1 MEKNMETEKKIKTE
15 ITESELIGQGSY
27 GCVFKPNINDK
38 GETESNS
45 EYISKLQL
53 SGDTLENEINIGK
66 KIQSITDYE
75 EHFSPILEKYPIEL
89 KQIEKEQPE
98 LSDCEVTNDLKD
110 DTTIFLDKIKYVGKN
125 SLQNY
130 LSIMKKGE
138 PKKFLE
144 LFLETNIILL
154 ESLEK
159 LNKIGI
165 IHNDLKED
173 NIICRNDDG
182 RPILI
187 DFGLSMDN
195 DFMFLPNNNSI
206 LNIFTQNTNTEKTA
220 KEINTPE
227 KSSQLNNYFF
237 RYEPSY
243 EIWCIDIVIINYI
256 LNVLKKE
263 EKSSPIKINVI
274 IEDYIKKNKIFEKKE
289 EQQESLF
296 NEEEK
301 NKFRDDLKKE
311 LEIYNSETSDK
322 LLETLLTYQKT
333 WDNYALSI
341 IYLRLLKIHE
351 EDIRKQIANKYDEYT
366 NILKSII
373 LSKPS
378 ERKLPEETR
387 ENILKVLQKTKRI
400 I

>member
-1 MEKNMETEKKIKTE
+1 MEKIK
-15 ITESELIGQGSY
+15 ESELIGQGSY
-27 GCVFKPNINDK
+27 GCVFKPNINNEGK
-38 GETESNS
+38 TESNS
-45 EYISKLQL
+45 KYISKLQL

-75 EHFSPILEKYPIEL
+75 EYFSPILEKYPIEL
-89 KQIEKEQPE
+89 KQIKKEQPE
-98 LSDCEVTNDLKD
+98 LLDCEVTKDLKD
-110 DTTIFLDKIKYVGKN
+110 NTIIFLDKIKYVGKD
-125 SLQNY
+125 SLHNY
-130 LSIMKKGE
+130 LLIMKKGE

-144 LFLETNIILL
+144 LFLESNIILL

-159 LNKIGI
+159 LNEIGI

-187 DFGLSMDN
+187 DFGLSIDN
-195 DFMFLPNNNSI
+195 ELMFLPDNNSI
-206 LNIFTQNTNTEKTA
+206 FNIFTQNTNPEKT
-220 KEINTPE
+220 NTPE
-227 KSSQLNNYFF
+227 KSSQLNKYFF
-237 RYEPSY
+237 KYESNY
-243 EIWCIDIVIINYI
+243 EVWCIDIVIINYI
-256 LNVLKKE
+256 LNVLNKE
-263 EKSSPIKINVI
+263 EISSPIKINVI
-274 IEDYIKKNKIFEKKE
+274 IEDYIKNNRIFEKKE
-289 EQQESLF
+289 EQQEYLF
-296 NEEEK
+296 NDEEK

-311 LEIYNSETSDK
+311 FPEDSSQTWED
-322 LLETLLTYQKT
+322 LLTILLTYQKT

-351 EDIRKQIANKYDEYT
+351 QDIRKQIANKYDEYT

-387 ENILKVLQKTKRI
+387 QNILQVLQKTQRI

>member
-1 MEKNMETEKKIKTE
+1 MEKKTE
-15 ITESELIGQGSY
+15 QNTETQQITESALIGQGSY
-27 GCVFKPNINDK
+27 GCVFKPNINNK
-38 GETESNS
+38 GKTESNS

-75 EHFSPILEKYPIEL
+75 EYFSPILEKYPIEL

-138 PKKFLE
+138 PKKFVE

-195 DFMFLPNNNSI
+195 EFMFLPNNNSI
-206 LNIFTQNTNTEKTA
+206 LNIFTQNTNTEKTPE
-220 KEINTPE
+220 KNTEE
-227 KSSQLNNYFF
+227 KSSQLNKYFF
-237 RYEPSY
+237 KYEPSY

-263 EKSSPIKINVI
+263 EISSPIKINVI

-289 EQQESLF
+289 EQQEHLF

-311 LEIYNSETSDK
+311 FEIYNSETSEN

-351 EDIRKQIANKYDEYT
+351 EDLRKQIANKYDEYT

-378 ERKLPEETR
+378 ERKLPEETKQ
-387 ENILKVLQKTKRI
+387 NILQVLQKTKRK
-400 I
+400 

>member
-1 MEKNMETEKKIKTE
+1 MEKNTQQNTQQ
-15 ITESELIGQGSY
+15 ITESALIGQGSY

-38 GETESNS
+38 GETEPNS
-45 EYISKLQL
+45 KYISKLQL

-75 EHFSPILEKYPIEL
+75 EYFSPILEKYPIEL
-89 KQIEKEQPE
+89 KQIEKKQPE
-98 LSDCEVTNDLKD
+98 LSDCEVIKDLKD

-206 LNIFTQNTNTEKTA
+206 FNIFTQNTNTEKTPE
-220 KEINTPE
+220 KNTEE
-227 KSSQLNNYFF
+227 KSSQINNYFF
-237 RYEPSY
+237 KYEPSY
-243 EIWCIDIVIINYI
+243 EVWCIDIVIINYI

-263 EKSSPIKINVI
+263 EISSPIKINI
-274 IEDYIKKNKIFEKKE
+274 IIKDYIKKNKIFEKKE
-289 EQQESLF
+289 EQQEYLF

-301 NKFRDDLKKE
+301 NKFKDDLIEEFTKDSSQTWD
-311 LEIYNSETSDK
+311 N

-341 IYLRLLKIHE
+341 IYLKLLKIHE

-378 ERKLPEETR
+378 ERKLPEETKQ
-387 ENILKVLQKTKRI
+387 NILQVLQKTKRI

>member
-1 MEKNMETEKKIKTE
+1 MEKIS
-15 ITESELIGQGSY
+15 ESKLIGQGSY
-27 GCVFKPNINDK
+27 GCVFKPNINKK
-38 GETESNS
+38 GETESKS
-45 EYISKLQL
+45 KYISKLQL

-75 EHFSPILEKYPIEL
+75 EYFSPILEKYPIEL
-89 KQIEKEQPE
+89 KQIEKKQPE
-98 LSDCEVTNDLKD
+98 LSDCELTKELKKN
-110 DTTIFLDKIKYVGKN
+110 TQIFLDKIKYVGKN
-125 SLQNY
+125 SLENY
-130 LSIMKKGE
+130 LLIMKKGE
-138 PKKFLE
+138 PKKFIE
-144 LFLETNIILL
+144 LFLESHIILL

-173 NIICRNDDG
+173 NIICRDEDG

-195 DFMFLPNNNSI
+195 DFMFLPNNNSL

-220 KEINTPE
+220 EEINTSE
-227 KSSQLNNYFF
+227 KNSQLNNYFF
-237 RYEPSY
+237 KYEPSY

-263 EKSSPIKINVI
+263 EISSSIKINVI
-274 IEDYIKKNKIFEKKE
+274 IEDYIKKNRIFEKKE

-301 NKFRDDLKKE
+301 KKFKDDLEKE
-311 LEIYNSETSDK
+311 FEIYNSKTSEK

-341 IYLRLLKIHE
+341 VYLRLLKIHE

-366 NILKSII
+366 KILKSVI

-387 ENILKVLQKTKRI
+387 QNILQSLQKTKKI

>member
-1 MEKNMETEKKIKTE
+1 MEKKTE
-15 ITESELIGQGSY
+15 QNTETQQITESALIGQGSY
-27 GCVFKPNINDK
+27 GCVFKPNINNK
-38 GETESNS
+38 GKTESNS

-75 EHFSPILEKYPIEL
+75 EYFSPILEKYPIEL

-159 LNKIGI
+159 LNEIGI

-195 DFMFLPNNNSI
+195 EFMFLPNNNSI
-206 LNIFTQNTNTEKTA
+206 LNIFTQNTNTEKTPE
-220 KEINTPE
+220 KNTEE
-227 KSSQLNNYFF
+227 KSSQLNKYFF
-237 RYEPSY
+237 KYEPSY

-263 EKSSPIKINVI
+263 EISSPIKINVI

-289 EQQESLF
+289 EQQEHLF

-311 LEIYNSETSDK
+311 FEIYNSETSEN

-351 EDIRKQIANKYDEYT
+351 EDLRKQIANKYDEYT

-378 ERKLPEETR
+378 ERKLPEETKQ
-387 ENILKVLQKTKRI
+387 NILQVLQKTKRK
-400 I
+400 

>member
-1 MEKNMETEKKIKTE
+1 MEKNTEQKTEQNTE
-15 ITESELIGQGSY
+15 ITESALIGQGSY
-27 GCVFKPNINDK
+27 GCVFKPNINNK

-75 EHFSPILEKYPIEL
+75 EYFSPILEKYPIEL

-98 LSDCEVTNDLKD
+98 LSDCEVTKDLKD

-154 ESLEK
+154 ESLKK

-206 LNIFTQNTNTEKTA
+206 LNIFTQNTNTERTTEK
-220 KEINTPE
+220 NTEE

-237 RYEPSY
+237 KYEPSY
-243 EIWCIDIVIINYI
+243 EIWCIDITIINYI
-256 LNVLKKE
+256 LNVLKKKE
-263 EKSSPIKINVI
+263 ISSPTKINII

-289 EQQESLF
+289 EQQEYLF

-301 NKFRDDLKKE
+301 NKFKDDLEKE
-311 LEIYNSETSDK
+311 FEIYSSQTWDN

-341 IYLRLLKIHE
+341 IYLRLLKINE

-366 NILKSII
+366 KILKSII

-387 ENILKVLQKTKRI
+387 QNILQVLQKTKR
-400 I
+400 

>member
-1 MEKNMETEKKIKTE
+1 MEKITENKIDKNPE
-15 ITESELIGQGSY
+15 KITESELIGQGSY

-38 GETESNS
+38 GKTEQNS
-45 EYISKLQL
+45 KYISKLQL

-98 LSDCEVTNDLKD
+98 LLDCEITNDLKD

-130 LSIMKKGE
+130 LSIMKRGE

-154 ESLEK
+154 ESLER

-173 NIICRNDDG
+173 NIICRNEDG

-195 DFMFLPNNNSI
+195 EYMFLSNNNSI
-206 LNIFTQNTNTEKTA
+206 LNIFTQNTNTEKTT
-220 KEINTPE
+220 KNTNTEE

-237 RYEPSY
+237 KYEPSY

-263 EKSSPIKINVI
+263 EMSSPIKMNII

-289 EQQESLF
+289 EQQEYLF

-301 NKFRDDLKKE
+301 NKFKRDLIEEFTKDISQTWENLLK
-311 LEIYNSETSDK
+311 
-322 LLETLLTYQKT
+322 TLLTYQKT

-341 IYLRLLKIHE
+341 IYLKLLKIHE
-351 EDIRKQIANKYDEYT
+351 EDICKQIANKYDEYT

-387 ENILKVLQKTKRI
+387 QNILQILRKTKR
-400 I
+400 

>member
-1 MEKNMETEKKIKTE
+1 MEKNTEQKTEQNTE
-15 ITESELIGQGSY
+15 ITESALIGQGSY
-27 GCVFKPNINDK
+27 GCVFKPNINNK

-75 EHFSPILEKYPIEL
+75 EYFSPILEKYPIEL

-98 LSDCEVTNDLKD
+98 LSDCEVTKDLKD

-138 PKKFLE
+138 HKKFLE

-195 DFMFLPNNNSI
+195 EFMFLPNNNSI
-206 LNIFTQNTNTEKTA
+206 LNIFTQNTNTEKTPE
-220 KEINTPE
+220 KNTEE
-227 KSSQLNNYFF
+227 KSSQLNKYFF
-237 RYEPSY
+237 KYEPSY

-263 EKSSPIKINVI
+263 EISSPIKINVI

-289 EQQESLF
+289 EQQEYLF

-301 NKFRDDLKKE
+301 NKFKNDLEKE
-311 LEIYNSETSDK
+311 FEIYNSETSEN

-351 EDIRKQIANKYDEYT
+351 EDVRKQIANKYDEYT

-387 ENILKVLQKTKRI
+387 QNILQVLQKTKRE
-400 I
+400 

>member
-1 MEKNMETEKKIKTE
+1 MEE
-15 ITESELIGQGSY
+15 ITESTLIGQGSY
-27 GCVFKPNINDK
+27 GCVFKPNINNK
-38 GETESNS
+38 GKTESNS
-45 EYISKLQL
+45 KYISKLQL

-75 EHFSPILEKYPIEL
+75 EYFSPILEKYPIEL

-195 DFMFLPNNNSI
+195 EFMFLPNNNSI
-206 LNIFTQNTNTEKTA
+206 LNIFTQNTIEKTSEKNTE
-220 KEINTPE
+220 E
-227 KSSQLNNYFF
+227 KSSQLNKYFF
-237 RYEPSY
+237 KYEPSY

-263 EKSSPIKINVI
+263 EISSPIKINVI

-289 EQQESLF
+289 EQQEYLF

-311 LEIYNSETSDK
+311 FEIYNSQTWEN

-351 EDIRKQIANKYDEYT
+351 EDVRKQIANKYDEYT

-387 ENILKVLQKTKRI
+387 QNILQVLQKTKRE
-400 I
+400 